1 MADRLVDE
9 IRDIEENR
17 EAFSSAVDLCENQL
31 SESLRVLN
39 ESVRNVL
46 VQNGKA
52 VKKEHESVVMKN
64 REVNSK
70 VEGFQSRVDSMNKQL
85 DAFIDLSSSLDYI
98 DKWARNIKS
107 KMYDVSHIMEDVC
120 RIEQD

>member
-46 VQNGKA
+46 YPPLCSFGSFLIVYSAERKGC
-52 VKKEHESVVMKN
+52 KEGAWKCGNEEP
-64 REVNSK
+64 RGE
-70 VEGFQSRVDSMNKQL
+70 
-85 DAFIDLSSSLDYI
+85 
-98 DKWARNIKS
+98 
-107 KMYDVSHIMEDVC
+107 
-120 RIEQD
+120 

>member
-1 MADRLVDE
+1 
-9 IRDIEENR
+9 
-17 EAFSSAVDLCENQL
+17 
-31 SESLRVLN
+31 
-39 ESVRNVL
+39 
-46 VQNGKA
+46 
-52 VKKEHESVVMKN
+52 MKN

-120 RIEQD
+120 RIEQDELRDSV